1 MRSRLVDLARRAL
14 MTLVRF
20 EASGQEAVREAAAR
34 RMSTAAGEAGTAAAV
49 DAPPDPA
56 PILCYVL
63 PVRQITA
70 LLVLEEATRRLG
82 LPGPLQPIEGAG
94 LRERHGYFFL
104 SRRGQP
110 SPLGSTPYRYPP
122 RLARLAAAAREA
134 DAPPL
139 QVVPV
144 SVFFGRAPRQQES
157 LLKVMVAD
165 AWSAPGLFTQLLR
178 VLIHGR
184 QTLIRFS
191 PPIALADLLIQT
203 RADATAATQA
213 PAPAHAADPASDQRR
228 VARALRA
235 QFRLE
240 RELAIGPNL
249 SHRQTLIG
257 ALIDSSPVRAQI
269 AAQAGRAGITPAQAE
284 LQARRMAVGI
294 ASDYAYPV
302 IRVWDVALTAL
313 WTRIYRGVSV
323 HGFETLARTAA
334 GAQLVW
340 LPCHRSHV
348 DYLLLSWIIHH
359 RGLQIPHIA
368 AGENLDIPVA
378 GTLLRRAGAFFMRR
392 SFRDDPLYGAV
403 FAQYLHELL
412 RRGYPIE
419 YFVEG
424 GRSRTGLTLPARA
437 GLLSMTVDS
446 FLREPVRPQVLL
458 PVYIGYEQVIESASH
473 AAELAGGRKSRETLA
488 GALRA
493 VAALRKRDFGR
504 VHVNLGEPVMLT
516 DLLEQHWPQ
525 WREAQARAAAEPG
538 GEPGGDPQAGPQGEA
553 RRASPRG
560 ALIEALAQTVTERIN
575 QAVVIGPVNLLA
587 MALPGADKAAI
598 DEDEL
603 HARIGQL
610 KALATA
616 NPMSPRQVL
625 TGDEPAAVIAL
636 GLSQGLIRRQ
646 SHPLGDLI
654 LVIEERRH
662 AVDYARH
669 NVLHAFAEAGL
680 IAGLLA
686 QGEGSAEAAPPAAAL
701 GLHPLLRTELF
712 LGDDGRPPAARLQA
726 CLDALG
732 RDAPSGPP
740 SRHRWLAA
748 PVAPLLLRWALVAS
762 LLEGLAS
769 DPPEARLVEDC
780 ALMVAER
787 MALLDP
793 ASAARLPQRA
803 ALRQALGTLQ
813 SLGHVT
819 QIEGRL
825 SAQPSLAD
833 LAAFALRALP
843 PRTAE
848 AIAQAGRR
856 PPAALLAAAQ
866 APNRRR

>member
-1 MRSRLVDLARRAL
+1 VRARLVNLARRAL

-20 EASGQEAVREAAAR
+20 EVSGEAAVRDAIAHDAHHAPAAEGAP
-34 RMSTAAGEAGTAAAV
+34 
-49 DAPPDPA
+49 DAPDADRAAPA
-56 PILCYVL
+56 PVICYAL

-70 LLVLEEATRRLG
+70 LLTLDEATRRLG
-82 LPGPLQPIEGAG
+82 LPGPLQPIDCAG
-94 LRERHGYFFL
+94 LQERHGYFFL

-122 RLARLAAAAREA
+122 RLERLAATARRA
-134 DAPPL
+134 DAPPVR
-139 QVVPV
+139 VVPV

-157 LLKVMVAD
+157 LLKLMVAD
-165 AWSAPGLFTQLLR
+165 AWSAPGLLTQLLR

-191 PPIALADLLIQT
+191 PPIDLAELLAQA
-203 RADATAATQA
+203 RAESADAAN
-213 PAPAHAADPASDQRR
+213 DPRR

-235 QFRLE
+235 QFRHE

-257 ALIDSSPVRAQI
+257 ALIDSPPVRAAI
-269 AAQAGRAGITPAQAE
+269 GAQAGRARISATQAE

-294 ASDYAYPV
+294 ASDYSYPY
-302 IRVWDVALTAL
+302 IRAWDVALTAL

-323 HGFETLARTAA
+323 HGFDTLARTAA

-473 AAELAGGRKSRETLA
+473 AAELAGRRKSRETLA

-493 VAALRKRDFGR
+493 VAALRRRDFGR
-504 VHVNLGEPVMLT
+504 VHVNLGEPVMLA
-516 DLLEQHWPQ
+516 DLLERHWPQ
-525 WREAQARAAAEPG
+525 WRSAQAGASADPQTN
-538 GEPGGDPQAGPQGEA
+538 PQVDPQAAAQA
-553 RRASPRG
+553 ASQRS
-560 ALIEALAQTVTERIN
+560 AVIEALARTVTERIN
-575 QAVVIGPVNLLA
+575 QAVVIGPINLLA
-587 MALPGADKAAI
+587 MAVTGAERAAL

-603 HARIGQL
+603 HARIGLL
-610 KALATA
+610 KALALA
-616 NPMSPRQVL
+616 NPMSAHQVL
-625 TGDEPAAVIAL
+625 AGDEPAAVIAL
-636 GLSQGLIRRQ
+636 GLSQGLIRREA
-646 SHPLGDLI
+646 HPLGDLI

-662 AVDYARH
+662 ALDYARH

-686 QGEGSAEAAPPAAAL
+686 QGEASAQAPLLDAAL
-701 GLHPLLRTELF
+701 GLHPLLQSELY
-712 LGDDGRPPAARLQA
+712 LGDDGRAPADRLQA
-726 CLDALG
+726 CLAALG
-732 RDAPSGPP
+732 RDEPPGPP
-740 SRHRWLAA
+740 ARHRWLAA
-748 PVAPLLLRWALVAS
+748 PLAPLLLRWALVAS

-769 DPPEARLVEDC
+769 DPPEATLIEDC
-780 ALMVAER
+780 ALMVTER

-793 ASAARLPQRA
+793 AGAAGRPQRA
-803 ALRQALGTLQ
+803 SLRQALATLEA
-813 SLGHVT
+813 LGHVARAD
-819 QIEGRL
+819 GRL
-825 SAQPSLAD
+825 TAQPSLAG
-833 LAAFALRALP
+833 LAALALRALP

-848 AIAQAGRR
+848 AIAQAARR

-866 APNRRR
+866 PPNRRR

>member
-1 MRSRLVDLARRAL
+1 VRARLVDLARRAL

-20 EASGQEAVREAAAR
+20 EVSGEAAVRDAIALDAGRAAAA
-34 RMSTAAGEAGTAAAV
+34 TGAPDATDA
-49 DAPPDPA
+49 DLAPPA
-56 PILCYVL
+56 PVICYAL

-70 LLVLEEATRRLG
+70 LLTLDEATRRLG
-82 LPGPLQPIEGAG
+82 LPGPLQPVDRAG
-94 LRERHGYFFL
+94 LHERHGYFFL

-122 RLARLAAAAREA
+122 RLARLAATARGT
-134 DAPPL
+134 DAPPVR
-139 QVVPV
+139 VVPV

-157 LLKVMVAD
+157 LLKLMVAD
-165 AWSAPGLFTQLLR
+165 AWSAPGLLTQLLR

-191 PPIALADLLIQT
+191 PPIDLAELLAQA
-203 RADATAATQA
+203 RADAGDTTN
-213 PAPAHAADPASDQRR
+213 DPRR

-235 QFRLE
+235 QFRHE

-257 ALIDSSPVRAQI
+257 ALIESPPVRAAI
-269 AAQAGRAGITPAQAE
+269 GAQAARAGVSTSQVE

-294 ASDYAYPV
+294 ASDYSYPW
-302 IRVWDVALTAL
+302 IRAWDVALTAL

-323 HGFETLARTAA
+323 HGFDTLAGTAA

-458 PVYIGYEQVIESASH
+458 PVYIGYEQVIESESH
-473 AAELAGGRKSRETLA
+473 AAELAGRRKSRETLA

-493 VAALRKRDFGR
+493 VAALRRRDFGR
-504 VHVNLGEPVMLT
+504 VHVNLGEPVMLG
-516 DLLEQHWPQ
+516 DLLERHWPR
-525 WREAQARAAAEPG
+525 WRSAQGGASADPQVDPQTAAQA
-538 GEPGGDPQAGPQGEA
+538 
-553 RRASPRG
+553 ASPRS
-560 ALIEALAQTVTERIN
+560 AVIEALARTVTERIN
-575 QAVVIGPVNLLA
+575 QAVVIGPINLLA
-587 MALPGADKAAI
+587 MAVTGAERAAL

-603 HARIGQL
+603 HARIRL
-610 KALATA
+610 LRALALA
-616 NPMSPRQVL
+616 NPMSAHQVL
-625 TGDEPAAVIAL
+625 AADEPAAVIAL
-636 GLSQGLIRRQ
+636 GLSQGLIRREA
-646 SHPLGDLI
+646 HPLGDLV
-654 LVIEERRH
+654 LVIEARRH
-662 AVDYARH
+662 ALDYARH

-686 QGEGSAEAAPPAAAL
+686 QGEAGDTASLLEAAT
-701 GLHPLLRTELF
+701 GLHPLLQSELY
-712 LGDDGRPPAARLQA
+712 LGDDGRTPAARLQA
-726 CLDALG
+726 CLAALG
-732 RDAPSGPP
+732 RDEPTGTP
-740 SRHRWLAA
+740 SRHRWLATA
-748 PVAPLLLRWALVAS
+748 LAPLLLRWALVAS

-769 DPPEARLVEDC
+769 EPPEATLIEDC
-780 ALMVAER
+780 ALMVTER

-793 ASAARLPQRA
+793 AGAAGRPQRA
-803 ALRQALGTLQ
+803 ALRQALATLEA
-813 SLGHVT
+813 LGHVAHA
-819 QIEGRL
+819 EGRL
-825 SAQPSLAD
+825 TAQPSLAG
-833 LAAFALRALP
+833 LAALALRALP

-848 AIAQAGRR
+848 AIAQAARR

-866 APNRRR
+866 LPNRRR